1 MKAAD
6 VPDGPLVI
14 DTDVLSWVVWS
25 RERYREFEELLD
37 GHLPAVAF
45 ATVGE
50 VRAGALKAKFGPV
63 QTRTLEERLRQ
74 LVVLPANDA
83 VTRSFAQLYSRFR
96 DQLKGGG
103 VNDMWV
109 AACALA
115 QGPKPLPVVTGNLSD
130 FRIIAREF
138 PLHIVHPDL

>member
-14 DTDVLSWVVWS
+14 DTDVLSWVIWS
-25 RERYREFEELLD
+25 RERYKEFEALID
-37 GHLPAVAF
+37 GHVLAVAF

-50 VRAGALKAKFGPV
+50 VRAGAINAAFGPKRV
-63 QTRTLEERLRQ
+63 AELERRLRQ

-83 VTRSFAQLYSRFR
+83 VTTVFADLYARFR
-96 DQLKGGG
+96 DQLRGGG
-103 VNDMWV
+103 VNDMWI

-115 QGPKPLPVVTGNLSD
+115 ANPRPLPIVTGNLSD
-130 FRIIAREF
+130 FQIISGAF
-138 PLHIVHPDL
+138 PLQIVHPDL